1 MKIDVRMP
9 RQKRKQQRTKKVSEI
24 VVTVYRGNTAMLF
37 DGDEESQKR
46 MDRFARRMRANGTA
60 TIPWVLADNTQAL
73 VTADELEQ
81 ALDLAM
87 VKMGELW
94 FL

>member
-1 MKIDVRMP
+1 MIVDYEAP
-9 RQKRKQQRTKKVSEI
+9 REAKKALRNKKVNEI
-24 VVTVYRGNTAMLF
+24 VVTVMRGETALPF

-46 MDRFARRMRANGTA
+46 LDRFARRMRANNTE
-60 TIPWVLADNTQAL
+60 TIPWVLADNTTAL
-73 VTADELEQ
+73 VTAQELEE

-87 VKMGELW
+87 MEMGNLW

>member
-1 MKIDVRMP
+1 MIVDYKAP
-9 RQKRKQQRTKKVSEI
+9 REAKKALRNKKVNEI
-24 VVTVYRGNTAMLF
+24 VVTVMRGELALPF

-46 MDRFARRMRANGTA
+46 LDRFARRMRANNTE
-60 TIPWVLADNTQAL
+60 TIPWVLADNTTAL
-73 VTADELEQ
+73 VTAGELEQ

-87 VKMGELW
+87 MKMEELW